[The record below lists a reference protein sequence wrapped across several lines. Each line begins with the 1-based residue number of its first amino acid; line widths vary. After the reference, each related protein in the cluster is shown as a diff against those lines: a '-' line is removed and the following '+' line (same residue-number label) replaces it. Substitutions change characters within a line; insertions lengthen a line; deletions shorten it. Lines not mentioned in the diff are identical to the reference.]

1 MEGRG
6 FIVSY
11 EHNPKVFYYRELIE
25 GTKSYRSKKIEGVD
39 NVEDGKKKVLDI
51 ILEFSGRVPSV
62 KNSDKTIEK
71 KLRTQDVE
79 LSVHNFIEYERERME
94 SGLIKYKTYN
104 QRKLCLNKH
113 LIPYLK
119 SRGITKTRQINDE
132 TFSHYLI
139 YRKGIKKLTVNGE
152 IVMIKNFLSEWLVKK
167 RLIEPE
173 VVSNRR
179 LFPVVKIRMED
190 LMSNP
195 PINGYDWKI
204 INLEIRRWVRE
215 STNIVNHRVNLWRTI
230 FWNFTL
236 ISKNSGCRPEELMKL
251 KWKDVEVV
259 DVGRISESMKEEEIQ
274 ELRSEGIEVFDDESI
289 SDGGWV
295 ESNKSFGREQRLI
308 SYITVTSGKT
318 GQIREVPT
326 NTGYVFVRLK
336 DYLNNYYKQH
346 SSNRQ
351 VEGND
356 LVFGNVNN
364 YGRPYD
370 YSMFNRNWR
379 NRVRVVKDKL
389 KGNKFTDENYTV
401 YSMRS
406 TFITNKL
413 ISGLDIFLLSRITG
427 HDVKIL
433 MRHYERMDIRR
444 RSEEIT
450 KIEYGRRRNENIK
463 VKLFD
468 D

>member
-1 MEGRG
+1 
-6 FIVSY
+6 
-11 EHNPKVFYYRELIE
+11 
-25 GTKSYRSKKIEGVD
+25 
-39 NVEDGKKKVLDI
+39 
-51 ILEFSGRVPSV
+51 
-62 KNSDKTIEK
+62 
-71 KLRTQDVE
+71 
-79 LSVHNFIEYERERME
+79 
-94 SGLIKYKTYN
+94 
-104 QRKLCLNKH
+104 
-113 LIPYLK
+113 
-119 SRGITKTRQINDE
+119 
-132 TFSHYLI
+132 
-139 YRKGIKKLTVNGE
+139 
-152 IVMIKNFLSEWLVKK
+152 
-167 RLIEPE
+167 
-173 VVSNRR
+173 
-179 LFPVVKIRMED
+179 
-190 LMSNP
+190 
-195 PINGYDWKI
+195 
-204 INLEIRRWVRE
+204 
-215 STNIVNHRVNLWRTI
+215 
-230 FWNFTL
+230 
-236 ISKNSGCRPEELMKL
+236 MKL
-251 KWKDVEVV
+251 KWKDIEVV
-259 DVGRISESMKEEEIQ
+259 DVGRVSESMKEEEIQ

-336 DYLNNYYKQH
+336 DYLNNYYKEH

-356 LVFGNVNN
+356 LVFGNINN

-370 YSMFNRNWR
+370 YSMYGKCWR
-379 NRVRVVKDKL
+379 RILVRVKDKL
-389 KGNKFTDENYTV
+389 RGNKFTDENYTV

-406 TFITNKL
+406 TFVTDKL